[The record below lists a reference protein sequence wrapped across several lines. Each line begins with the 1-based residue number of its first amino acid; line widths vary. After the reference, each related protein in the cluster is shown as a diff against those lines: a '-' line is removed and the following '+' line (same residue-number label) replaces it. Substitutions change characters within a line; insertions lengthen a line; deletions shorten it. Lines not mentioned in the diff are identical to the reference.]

1 MNQTHYTIHGINGPV
16 VKVTGGK
23 GLAMMDMV
31 SVGEEGLIGE
41 VVSVDRSATTVQV
54 YEDTAGLKPGQP
66 VVSQGAPMAITL
78 GPGMLTNIFDGIARP
93 LKVIEAESGPFIG
106 RGLNIPSLDQEKT
119 WDVTLHVKAGDV
131 LAPGALYASCPET
144 PLIVHRCLVPTGVSG
159 RVTKVA
165 PAGAYRVSD
174 TLVEL
179 TDDHGQIHPL
189 ALAQRWPIRTPR
201 PIAQRLPIDRPLVTG
216 QRIID
221 TLFPIGKGGAAAIPG
236 PFGAG
241 KTMTQHQLA
250 KWSDADIIVYLGCG
264 ERGNEMTQALEEF
277 SELLDPKSQQP
288 LMNRTILIANT
299 SNMPVAAREASVYTG
314 MTIAEYYRDMGY
326 HVALMADSTSR
337 WAEALREISGRLEE
351 MPAEEGFPAYLASRL
366 AEFYERAGYVKT
378 LEGKEGSVTVIG
390 AVSPQGGDF
399 SEPVTQNTKRF
410 VRCFLALDKSLAYAR
425 HYPAINWTLSY
436 SEYYEDLDPY
446 YTEHLGE
453 KFCTMRGR
461 ILGLLSEENKLM
473 EIVKLIGSDVLP
485 DSQKVVIE
493 TARVI
498 RTGFLQQNAFHKN
511 DTYVPLDK
519 QMWMMEAI
527 LHLYDRAVELVD
539 KGVPVSAMAE
549 AGLFDK
555 LVKVKYEIPND
566 KPEMFGEY
574 NKELDDMCAQLLAKQ
589 TPAAG

>member
-1 MNQTHYTIHGINGPV
+1 MDQYKNYSVNGPV
-16 VKVTGGK
+16 VKVTGGR

-31 SVGEEGLIGE
+31 HVGELQLTGE
-41 VVSVDRSATTVQV
+41 VVSVDGDMTTVQV
-54 YEDTAGLKPGQP
+54 YEDTTGLEPGQ
-66 VVSQGAPMAITL
+66 VVTTTGAPMSLRL
-78 GPGMLTNIFDGIARP
+78 GPGLLGNIFDGIGRP
-93 LKVIEAESGPFIG
+93 LKELEGISGPFLG
-106 RGLNIPSLDQEKT
+106 RGINLPALDMEKKWAVTVEVKVGDAVKPGTPYAHCQET
-119 WDVTLHVKAGDV
+119 A
-131 LAPGALYASCPET
+131 A
-144 PLIVHRCLVPTGVSG
+144 IVHRCLVPAGLTGTVTRAVADGDYTVDEVLVEVTDGAG
-159 RVTKVA
+159 RVTQLKLSA
-165 PAGAYRVSD
+165 D
-174 TLVEL
+174 C
-179 TDDHGQIHPL
+179 
-189 ALAQRWPIRTPR
+189 PIRSAR
-201 PIAQRLPIDRPLVTG
+201 PMAKRLPITRPLVTG

-277 SELLDPKSQQP
+277 SELKDPRTGLP

-366 AEFYERAGYVKT
+366 AEFYERAGYVQT

-410 VRCFLALDKSLAYAR
+410 IRCFWALDRGLAYAR
-425 HYPAINWTLSY
+425 HFPSIHWMNSY
-436 SEYYEDLDPY
+436 SEYSGDLKKWYDENVSPD
-446 YTEHLGE
+446 
-453 KFCTMRGR
+453 FDQCRRR
-461 ILGLLSEENKLM
+461 IMNLLREESQLM
-473 EIVKLIGSDVLP
+473 EIVKLIGSDILP
-485 DSQKVVIE
+485 EDQKLVIE

-498 RTGFLQQNAFHKN
+498 RVGFLQQNAYHAV
-511 DTYVPLDK
+511 DTYVPLQK
-519 QMWMMEAI
+519 QLKMMQTILRLYDGVKEAI
-527 LHLYDRAVELVD
+527 D
-539 KGVPVSAMAE
+539 KAIPLSQFTATGV
-549 AGLFDK
+549 FDD
-555 LVKVKYEIPND
+555 LVKMKYEIPND
-566 KPEMFGEY
+566 DLSGFAKYEQEIDAA
-574 NKELDDMCAQLLAKQ
+574 LAQVN
-589 TPAAG
+589 AANS

>member
-1 MNQTHYTIHGINGPV
+1 MSQAAYTIHGVNGPV
-16 VKVTGGK
+16 VTVTGGR

-31 SVGEEGLIGE
+31 NVGEEELIGE
-41 VVSVDRSATTVQV
+41 VVRVEGGLTTVQV
-54 YEDTAGLKPGQP
+54 YEDTAGLMPGQQVLP
-66 VVSQGAPMAITL
+66 QGAPMSIEL
-78 GPGMLTNIFDGIARP
+78 GPGLLRNIFDGIARP
-93 LKVIEAESGPFIG
+93 LDVIQEKSGPFMS
-106 RGLNIPSLDQEKT
+106 RGLNIPSLDREKK
-119 WDVTLHVKAGDV
+119 WQVTLSVKVGDEV
-131 LAPGALYASCPET
+131 GPGTEYARCPET
-144 PLIVHRCLVPTGVSG
+144 AIITHRCLI
-159 RVTKVA
+159 
-165 PAGAYRVSD
+165 PAGLSGQVTWTAQPGEYTVEEP
-174 TLVEL
+174 LVEVQ
-179 TDDHGQIHPL
+179 DRHGAVHRL
-189 ALAQRWPIRTPR
+189 KLAQRWPIRTPR
-201 PIAQRLPIDRPLVTG
+201 PMAQRLPIDRPLITG

-399 SEPVTQNTKRF
+399 SEPVTQNTKRY
-410 VRCFLALDKSLAYAR
+410 VRTFWGLDRALAYAR
-425 HYPAINWTLSY
+425 HFPSINWLTSY
-436 SEYYEDLDPY
+436 SEYADDLKPWYD
-446 YTEHLGE
+446 EHVGPE
-453 KFCTMRGR
+453 FVNSRHQ
-461 ILGLLSEENKLM
+461 IAHLLQKESELM
-473 EIVKLIGSDVLP
+473 EIVKLIGADILP
-485 DSQKVVIE
+485 EDQKLVME
-493 TARVI
+493 TARLI
-498 RTGFLQQNAFHKN
+498 RVGFLQQNAYHAI

-519 QMWMMEAI
+519 QLRMMELILKLYHGARDIVSRAI
-527 LHLYDRAVELVD
+527 PLSQLKATGIFESLA
-539 KGVPVSAMAE
+539 KM
-549 AGLFDK
+549 
-555 LVKVKYEIPND
+555 KYEVPND
-566 KPEMFGEY
+566 HQEKFDEY
-574 NKELDDMCAQLLAKQ
+574 DKAIDEALRQVNEANR
-589 TPAAG
+589 